1 MTGYGNGRLYLKTG
15 DFTAGRVAQTLW
27 RLNLLCAL
35 CCLALRNSYMLYYI
49 CPMHTAFT
57 LAVYGALAVR
67 PGMNG
72 TRRGLAAKLVACVAA
87 VALVWEVPGVFDALW
102 RPFTFLVGYV
112 DPRRAAAVAAG
123 AAGGSLAAPPPAR
136 DPLHEW
142 RFRSG
147 LDRYI
152 WIHGMLCAA
161 LHPTLEGALARVDA
175 APRAR
180 RWAARGAVAAT
191 ALASLAAW
199 HRTLF
204 TLPKARYN
212 ALHPYTSWV
221 PITAWIAL
229 RNLTP
234 ALRTSSS
241 TTLSWLGA
249 VTLET
254 YVSQFHTWLVTDVPD
269 GQPKA
274 LLALLPGGAWP
285 LTNFVLTSAL
295 ALTLSRRL
303 FLLTATLRD
312 VVVPHA
318 PRATTT
324 ETRLLARNA
333 GAAAALGGGLWVA
346 GRAAI
351 ALAGV
356 A

>member
-15 DFTAGRVAQTLW
+15 DFTAGRVAQTVW
-27 RLNLLCAL
+27 RLNFLCAL

-57 LAVYGALAVR
+57 LAVYGALAVK

-72 TRRGLAAKLVACVAA
+72 SQRGLAVKLAVCVATVAA
-87 VALVWEVPGVFDALW
+87 VWEIPGVFDAIW
-102 RPFTFLVGYV
+102 KPFTFLVGYV
-112 DPRRAAAVAAG
+112 DPRKAAAAAATGATGAG
-123 AAGGSLAAPPPAR
+123 AAPSDTL

-161 LHPTLEGALARVDA
+161 LHPALDGALARVDA

-180 RWAARGAVAAT
+180 RWGVRAAVAGAAVAA
-191 ALASLAAW
+191 LAIWYRA
-199 HRTLF
+199 LF
-204 TLPKARYN
+204 TLPKIQYN

-234 ALRTSSS
+234 SLRTYSS

-254 YVSQFHTWLVTDVPD
+254 YVSQFHTWLSTDVAD
-269 GQPKA
+269 GQPKS
-274 LLALLPGGAWP
+274 LLALLPARAWP
-285 LTNFVLTSAL
+285 LTNFALASAL
-295 ALTLSRRL
+295 GLALSRRL

-318 PRATTT
+318 PRAKTT
-324 ETRLLARNA
+324 ESRLLCRNA
-333 GAAAALGGGLWVA
+333 GALAALAGGLWVA
-346 GRAAI
+346 GKA
-351 ALAGV
+351 ALALAVV